1 MKIDDV
7 VIQRCLDGELS
18 EPEQIELIRQLDAAP
33 NQSGWRKLAI
43 EYLENQLFRTA
54 LQQRSEQP
62 IAQGTKSVAPEF
74 SPEATSA
81 SPSPE
86 ATKIN
91 SSEQSRSSTSGLHRI
106 LPLVAASLMI
116 GLFSGGF
123 GVHLASNSSP
133 SIQAV
138 DPSQPR
144 GTFDLGAIKDGIESG
159 AIAVGTGHPLR
170 NGGWGLNQGAGR
182 NELPPGQV
190 PSGVPDFTHLVK
202 NQNEPSPN
210 RSLVPFTNQDVP
222 LDWREQME
230 RSGYEL
236 KRSPQRSFRVN
247 LGNGRQAIIPGHNV
261 QVVPAVQ

>member
-1 MKIDDV
+1 MMIDDV

-18 EPEQIELIRQLDAAP
+18 EPEQIELIRQLDSEP

-54 LQQRSEQP
+54 LQHRAEQP
-62 IAQGTKSVAPEF
+62 IAKVATVPAPEI
-74 SPEATSA
+74 SPEATSI
-81 SPSPE
+81 SPSTAPP
-86 ATKIN
+86 KVN
-91 SSEQSRSSTSGLHRI
+91 SSDQSRSSTPGLHRI

-123 GVHLASNSSP
+123 GVHLASNSSSTP
-133 SIQAV
+133 PA
-138 DPSQPR
+138 DPSQMA

-159 AIAVGTGHPLR
+159 AIAVGTGHPLG
-170 NGGWGLNQGAGR
+170 NGGWGLNQSAGR
-182 NELPPGQV
+182 NELPPGHA
-190 PSGVPDFTHLVK
+190 PSGVPNFTHLVG
-202 NQNEPSPN
+202 NRNEPPPS
-210 RSLVPFTNQDVP
+210 RSLVPFTSQDVP

-236 KRSPQRSFRVN
+236 KRTPQRSFRVN